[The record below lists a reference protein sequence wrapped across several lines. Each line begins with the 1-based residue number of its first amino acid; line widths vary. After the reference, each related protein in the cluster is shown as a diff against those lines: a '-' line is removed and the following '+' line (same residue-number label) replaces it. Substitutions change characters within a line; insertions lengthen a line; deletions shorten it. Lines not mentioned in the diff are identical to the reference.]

1 MANEWRDLSDD
12 KLAHIAQEGLQGQGS
27 PVGAMRRLRVTIEQ
41 SGAESDTYSRRMLY
55 LNIIVTALTLAQAI
69 AVVPVIRAWFN

>member
-1 MANEWRDLSDD
+1 
-12 KLAHIAQEGLQGQGS
+12 
-27 PVGAMRRLRVTIEQ
+27 MRRLRVAIEQ
-41 SGAESDTYSRRMLY
+41 SGAESDTYSRRMFY